1 MPRPSASPYPQYV
14 SSQSTSSQFQPP
26 FQQPSPYQ
34 QLAPSNNNIES
45 LHRDIEDLIRVA
57 RAEFAAN
64 PYDIAIQT
72 RLKALLDLQSIL
84 TNQQLPPDQIQLIRD
99 QVAQLSPAPRPS
111 SVAPPPIL
119 AVAPPPTQNSGLQ
132 QPPDLQALL
141 SSNALADLL
150 ASAARA
156 QQTTSITSN
165 ATIPMQQSQAHTPQ
179 PPNNPIPG
187 PPSREISLL
196 AQLRASGLLPPA
208 GNTSVNGS
216 LPPPPPQFSFSL
228 PTPNVQNPLALPA
241 NMARSALMEVRNDVQ
256 LTSASVKM

>member
-1 MPRPSASPYPQYV
+1 MPRPSGSPYPQYV
-14 SSQSTSSQFQPP
+14 SSQSTPSQFQPP

-34 QLAPSNNNIES
+34 HLPHPDNNES

-64 PYDIAIQT
+64 PYDTAIQT

-84 TNQQLPPDQIQLIRD
+84 KSQQLPPDQIQLIRD
-99 QVAQLSPAPRPS
+99 QVAQLSPPPRPS

-119 AVAPPPTQNSGLQ
+119 VAPLPPTQNPGVQ
-132 QPPDLQALL
+132 QPPNLQALL

-165 ATIPMQQSQAHTPQ
+165 ATIPVQQPQVQTPQ
-179 PPNNPIPG
+179 PPNPRVSG
-187 PPSREISLL
+187 PPGGEISLL

-208 GNTSVNGS
+208 GNTPINGS

-228 PTPNVQNPLALPA
+228 PTQNVPNPLALTA
-241 NMARSALMEVRNDVQ
+241 NMARPALMEVRNDVQ